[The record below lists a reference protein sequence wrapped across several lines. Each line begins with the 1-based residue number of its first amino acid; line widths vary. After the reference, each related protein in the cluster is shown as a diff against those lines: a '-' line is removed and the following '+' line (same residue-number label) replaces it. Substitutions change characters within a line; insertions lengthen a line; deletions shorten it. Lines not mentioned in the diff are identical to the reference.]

1 MQELY
6 CFLPCLAFLDASLLV
21 MIEEFAMIWPNLVEN
36 YVFVAVNLGN
46 NTSLYVYE
54 PLAFLKTHKFALRI
68 CLKHHYFITILNIIM
83 AITSISVHKCSNDD
97 N

>member
-21 MIEEFAMIWPNLVEN
+21 MIEEFAIIWPNLVEN

-46 NTSLYVYE
+46 NTSFKCLG
-54 PLAFLKTHKFALRI
+54 AFGIFKNT
-68 CLKHHYFITILNIIM
+68 
-83 AITSISVHKCSNDD
+83 
-97 N
+97 